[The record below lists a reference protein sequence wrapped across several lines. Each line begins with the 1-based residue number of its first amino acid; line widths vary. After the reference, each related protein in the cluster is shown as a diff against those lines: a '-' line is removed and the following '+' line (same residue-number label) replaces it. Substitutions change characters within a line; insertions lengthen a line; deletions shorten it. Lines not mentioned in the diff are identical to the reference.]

1 MLERTGAAADKP
13 LRVVVMVSGGGTNL
27 QAIIDSVKD
36 GTITN
41 TQIVGVISNNKN
53 AYALKRAEENDI
65 PSMCVSPKDFETRDI
80 FNEKLLEA
88 VDSYEPDLV
97 VLAGFLVVIPPEMIK
112 KYENRMINIHPS
124 LIPSFCG
131 KGYYGL
137 KVHEAALAR
146 GVKVVGAT
154 VHFVDEGTDTGPII
168 LQKAVEVQQGD
179 TPEVLQR
186 RVMEQAEWKILPK
199 AIDLI
204 ANGKVRVA
212 DHKTTILS

>member
-1 MLERTGAAADKP
+1 
-13 LRVVVMVSGGGTNL
+13 
-27 QAIIDSVKD
+27 
-36 GTITN
+36 
-41 TQIVGVISNNKN
+41 
-53 AYALKRAEENDI
+53 
-65 PSMCVSPKDFETRDI
+65 MCVSQKDFETRDI
-80 FNEKLLEA
+80 FNEKLLGA
-88 VDSYEPDLV
+88 VDGYAPELV
-97 VLAGFLVVIPPEMIK
+97 VLAGFLVVIPPEMIR
-112 KYENRMINIHPS
+112 KYRNSMINIHPS

-204 ANGKVRVA
+204 ANGKVRVD
-212 DHKTTILS
+212 DHKTTILP

>member
-1 MLERTGAAADKP
+1 M

-27 QAIIDSVKD
+27 QAIIDRVSD
-36 GTITN
+36 GTIRN
-41 TQIVGVISNNKN
+41 TEIVGVISNNKN
-53 AYALKRAEENDI
+53 AYALERARNHGI
-65 PSMCVSPKDFETRDI
+65 PAICISPKDFESRDI

-88 VDSYEPDLV
+88 VDTYEPDLV
-97 VLAGFLVVIPPEMIK
+97 VLAGFLVVIPAAMIA
-112 KYENRMINIHPS
+112 KYRNRMINIHPS

-131 KGYYGL
+131 TGYYGL
-137 KVHEAALAR
+137 KVHEAALKR

-168 LQKAVEVQQGD
+168 LQKAVEVQNGD

-204 ANGKVRVA
+204 ANGKVKVEDGR
-212 DHKTTILS
+212 TIVEE